1 MEYNYY
7 IDIAATA
14 HCLVSNAMEGGC
26 VEKHFHLL
34 TFHPQLAFI
43 DSDTKADSI
52 DPWLCKSTRHS
63 MVDTGLFLADS
74 PKFF

>member
-1 MEYNYY
+1 MEYNYC
-7 IDIAATA
+7 IDIPATA

-34 TFHPQLAFI
+34 TFHPQHAFI

-52 DPWLCKSTRHS
+52 DS
-63 MVDTGLFLADS
+63 
-74 PKFF
+74 

>member
-43 DSDTKADSI
+43 DSDSSK
-52 DPWLCKSTRHS
+52 KH
-63 MVDTGLFLADS
+63 LFS
-74 PKFF
+74 PFETILTEVKLPLGPQGGIS